1 MKKIIGAMFFLV
13 ASVSHAGHLDVIS
26 FTLSDDCSL
35 AKYLE
40 IVDDFNAWGE
50 AYGYQTEIA
59 VPTFSDSQETLYW
72 LGRSAN
78 GEAFGKAHDAWE
90 GALGN
95 AGSVPAQLM
104 ARFGECSNGNDTRR
118 AYRTFPKT

>member
-1 MKKIIGAMFFLV
+1 MKKIIGALLILG
-13 ASVSHAGHLDVIS
+13 ASASHAGHLDVIS
-26 FTLSDDCSL
+26 FTLNEDCSL

-59 VPTFSDSQETLYW
+59 VPAFHSNLATIYW

-78 GEAFGKAHDAWE
+78 TEVFGKAHEVWE
-90 GALGN
+90 SALSD

-104 ARFGECSNGNDTRR
+104 ARFGDCANDNDTRH
-118 AYRTFPKT
+118 AYRTFP

>member
-1 MKKIIGAMFFLV
+1 MKKVLGAMLILF
-13 ASVSHAGHLDVIS
+13 ASASQAGHLDVIS
-26 FTLSDDCSL
+26 FTLDEDCTL

-59 VPTFSDSQETLYW
+59 VPTFNENLETIYW

-78 GEAFGKAHDAWE
+78 GETFGKAHDAWE
-90 GALGN
+90 SALRD
-95 AGSVPAQLM
+95 ASSVPVQLM
-104 ARFGECSNGNDTRR
+104 ARFGECTNGNDTRH
-118 AYRTFPKT
+118 AYRTFP